1 MGKPKHRLTP
11 AEIAKII
18 ELWESKSIDQIAEEL
33 GVVPNTIRKMVETI
47 RKVDPDKCPPKPN
60 RRRKRE
66 DVVREALDLLAA
78 A

>member
-1 MGKPKHRLTP
+1 MAKPKHRLTP
-11 AEIAKII
+11 AEIVKIV
-18 ELWESKSIDQIAEEL
+18 ELWETKSIDEIAEEL

-47 RKVDPDKCPPKPN
+47 RKVDSDKCPPKPN

-66 DVVREALDLLAA
+66 DAVREALDLLAA

>member
-1 MGKPKHRLTP
+1 MEKQKHRLTP

-18 ELWESKSIDQIAEEL
+18 ELWESKSIDQIAVEL

-47 RKVDPDKCPPKPN
+47 RKVDPDKCPPKP
-60 RRRKRE
+60 RRNRE
-66 DVVREALDLLAA
+66 DAVREALDLLAA

>member
-1 MGKPKHRLTP
+1 MAKQKHRLTP

-18 ELWESKSIDQIAEEL
+18 ELWDSKSIDQIAVEL

-47 RKVDPDKCPPKPN
+47 RKVDPDKCPPK
-60 RRRKRE
+60 RKRNRE
-66 DVVREALDLLAA
+66 DVVREALNLLAA